1 MRRTTER
8 VNAPSR
14 ARRRAALCCLALI
27 AGLSAWSVSVEAQRP
42 RVGLGARRL
51 ERQQKKAERQAVRE
65 PGAAT
70 SAGAGESASGQ
81 GAQAAGPQD
90 GVQEGGASFTRE
102 EMLLIPRGLPA
113 RVLGRVFRQLD
124 LSADQRQRLRQ
135 LGFKYGNQLPVLTRL
150 QRAQNEA
157 LDEALYGQNFDPQL
171 VEQRAADLAATQ
183 AEIVKTR
190 AKIMTELRQVL
201 TPDQALRF
209 RALLEQERTRMLQEG
224 IANPGQANQF

>member
-8 VNAPSR
+8 VIAPSR
-14 ARRRAALCCLALI
+14 ARCRALMNFLAVVVS
-27 AGLSAWSVSVEAQRP
+27 LSVWSINAEAQRP

-51 ERQQKKAERQAVRE
+51 EKQQKKAERQAVRE
-65 PGAAT
+65 PGAAPA
-70 SAGAGESASGQ
+70 AGASESTSGQ
-81 GAQAAGPQD
+81 DGQAVGPQD
-90 GVQEGGASFTRE
+90 RVQEGSSSFTRE
-102 EMLLIPRGLPA
+102 EMMLIPRGLPA
-113 RVLGRVFRQLD
+113 RVLVRVFRQLD
-124 LSADQRQRLRQ
+124 LSAEQRQRLRQ

-190 AKIMTELRQVL
+190 ARIMTELRQVL

-224 IANPGQANQF
+224 VANQGQANQF